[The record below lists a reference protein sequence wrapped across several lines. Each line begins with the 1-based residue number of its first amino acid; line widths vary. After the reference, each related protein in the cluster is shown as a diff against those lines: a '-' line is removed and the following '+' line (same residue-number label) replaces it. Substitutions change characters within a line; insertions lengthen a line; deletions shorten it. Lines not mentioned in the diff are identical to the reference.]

1 VIERRERGVETRN
14 PEYMTFVEDL
24 FEKAAFIADV
34 GYRLVDASPGRCD
47 SELRVLPRHL
57 QQDGYVHAG
66 VQATMADHT
75 AGAAAGTLI
84 ARGEQLLTVEFK
96 INLLR
101 SGRGE
106 RLVCEARVL
115 KPGRTLIVVES
126 VVYGLEG
133 EKRAL
138 TSKATVTL
146 AALEGRA
153 SEGQPRY
160 EVEDG
165 VARLTLARPPRNP
178 IDLPTARDLMRAAI
192 RCDEDER
199 VRAVLISAE
208 GAAFSAGGGIGEFV
222 GAGDELPGLL
232 KEMTVYLH
240 AAVSR
245 LVRSRTP
252 VVCAVGGAVAGG
264 GLSLVLALDLVIA
277 AESASFHYGYS
288 RIGLSPDRSSTYF
301 LPRLL
306 GTRRALE
313 FALTSR
319 PLSAEEARE
328 WGLVN
333 RVVVDTELE
342 EIASGLA
349 AELAGALRHLSA
361 PRSCSSAGVGRRLW
375 RRRWSSKP
383 GCSPRPPGP
392 PTPEKA

>member
-1 VIERRERGVETRN
+1 METRN

-34 GYRLVDASPGRCD
+34 GYRLVDAGPGRCD

-208 GAAFSAGGGIGEFV
+208 GTAFSAGEGIGEFV

-245 LVRSRTP
+245 LVVRSR
-252 VVCAVGGAVAGG
+252 
-264 GLSLVLALDLVIA
+264 
-277 AESASFHYGYS
+277 
-288 RIGLSPDRSSTYF
+288 
-301 LPRLL
+301 PR
-306 GTRRALE
+306 RH
-313 FALTSR
+313 
-319 PLSAEEARE
+319 
-328 WGLVN
+328 
-333 RVVVDTELE
+333 
-342 EIASGLA
+342 ASGAWSTGWWSTRSWRRSPPGWPRSWPGPYGIFRRREA
-349 AELAGALRHLSA
+349 APPRELDGDSGDADGARSQGALRDRPDRRRQRRHEGLPGEASREILGPLTCSKNRRP
-361 PRSCSSAGVGRRLW
+361 PRTGRRDLW
-375 RRRWSSKP
+375 TGS
-383 GCSPRPPGP
+383 
-392 PTPEKA
+392 T